1 MIQKNILFICG
12 GAFDG
17 IDKIISS
24 RVGLNA
30 VGFSSKKQKKID
42 KNILSQ
48 ISPFDIKNYGLIPE
62 IIGRLPVLTHLDK
75 LSKNDLIQ
83 ILIQPRNSLIKQY
96 KKLFELDN
104 IELDISIEACNMI
117 VDKTIELKLGARGL
131 RSILEKILLTDSFK
145 LPSSP
150 KIKKLLVDTKY
161 INKVFSTDYSLKKA
175 S

>member
-1 MIQKNILFICG
+1 MFLQKVEKAPDQNYIQIDTKKYFILYVE

-30 VGFSSKKQKKID
+30 VGFSSKKQKID

-104 IELDISIEACNMI
+104 IELDISIEAWNMI

-131 RSILEKILLTDSFK
+131 RSILEKYF
-145 LPSSP
+145 
-150 KIKKLLVDTKY
+150 Y
-161 INKVFSTDYSLKKA
+161 GFF
-175 S
+175 